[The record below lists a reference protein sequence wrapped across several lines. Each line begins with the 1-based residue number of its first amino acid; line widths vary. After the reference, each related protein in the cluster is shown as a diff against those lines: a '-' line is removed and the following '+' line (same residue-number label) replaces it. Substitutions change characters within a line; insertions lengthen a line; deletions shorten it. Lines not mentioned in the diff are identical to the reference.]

1 MGYSTLYCPCCKE
14 HKGYNSFFKSPL
26 LDDDKYVVFC
36 KPCLNKKLDRYKK
49 KIKND
54 KLAVWSVLAECKVP
68 FIKTVYEQSEALQT
82 VGSKYKKPEFLTT
95 YFRCMYECGESYHGF
110 WESDVMADELMD
122 KKRTEENKNVFNGDE
137 EIQKWGKIVDEKGK
151 LDIEAYN
158 YLNLH
163 FNQYTQELP
172 NMDVNLENRY
182 RDLVRCEL
190 RLRRANEKGDGNE
203 ISKAQDS
210 LNKQLALLKLNEFKN
225 NKQSDTEKFIER
237 MAWNIENTK
246 PAECED
252 TKIYK
257 DYSNFGIKWEDIMRT
272 VKNLVAGS
280 RDYPDIPKDVL

>member
-210 LNKQLALLKLNEFKN
+210 LKKMLDMLNLSNFKN
-225 NKQSDTEKFIER
+225 NEVDERKQFIDRVIWMIEETE
-237 MAWNIENTK
+237 
-246 PAECED
+246 PAEEED
-252 TKIYK
+252 KEKYRDIAGYEKIY
-257 DYSNFGIKWEDIMRT
+257 DSWMRSMR
-272 VKNLVAGS
+272 NILIND
-280 RDYPDIPKDVL
+280 RNYPDIPKEES

>member
-210 LNKQLALLKLNEFKN
+210 LNKQLALLRLNEFKN

>member
-210 LNKQLALLKLNEFKN
+210 LNKQLALLRLNDF
-225 NKQSDTEKFIER
+225 QSNHITDEKRAFEH
-237 MAWNIENTK
+237 NVSLIENYR
-246 PAECED
+246 PAECEELKEYLD
-252 TKIYK
+252 KVGYEKEKAIL
-257 DYSNFGIKWEDIMRT
+257 MRSIRNAIAET
-272 VKNLVAGS
+272 
-280 RDYPDIPKDVL
+280 REYPNIPKEYQ

>member
-14 HKGYNSFFKSPL
+14 HKGYSSYYKSPL
-26 LDDDKYVVFC
+26 LDDDKHIVFC

-49 KIKND
+49 KVNND
-54 KLAVWSVLAECKVP
+54 KVAVWCILAECKVP
-68 FIKTVYEQSEALQT
+68 FIKSIYEQAEALQS

-95 YFRCMYECGESYHGF
+95 YFRCMYECGDSYKGF
-110 WESDVMADELMD
+110 WESDVMVDELMN

-137 EIQKWGKIVDEKGK
+137 EIEKWGKIVDDKGK

-158 YLNLH
+158 FLNLH

-210 LNKQLALLKLNEFKN
+210 LKKMLDMLNLSNFKN
-225 NKQSDTEKFIER
+225 NEVDERKQFIDRVIWMIEETE
-237 MAWNIENTK
+237 
-246 PAECED
+246 PAEEED
-252 TKIYK
+252 KEKYRDIAGYEKIY
-257 DYSNFGIKWEDIMRT
+257 DSWMRSMR
-272 VKNLVAGS
+272 NILIND
-280 RDYPDIPKDVL
+280 RNYPDIPKEES

>member
-68 FIKTVYEQSEALQT
+68 FIKSVYEQSEALQT

-137 EIQKWGKIVDEKGK
+137 EIEKWGKIVDDKGK

-158 YLNLH
+158 FLNLH

-210 LNKQLALLKLNEFKN
+210 LKKMLDMLNLSNFKN
-225 NKQSDTEKFIER
+225 NEVDERKQFIDRVIWMIEETE
-237 MAWNIENTK
+237 
-246 PAECED
+246 PAEEED
-252 TKIYK
+252 KEKYRDIAGYEKIY
-257 DYSNFGIKWEDIMRT
+257 DSWMRSMR
-272 VKNLVAGS
+272 NILIND
-280 RDYPDIPKDVL
+280 RNYPDIPKEES

>member
-122 KKRTEENKNVFNGDE
+122 KKRIEENKNVFNGDE